1 MTTATEAQGPT
12 RDKDLYSFATMKMET
27 RARNQITNAVDTD
40 GLARWFSDQLSEAYG
55 AGLRDGYVQGRH
67 DRHKDG
73 EAT

>member
-1 MTTATEAQGPT
+1 MRSSVGWVSHDRPRTVREQRPP
-12 RDKDLYSFATMKMET
+12 
-27 RARNQITNAVDTD
+27 VDTD